1 MPNKLPYC
9 VHRSDRPGYWFDRRV
24 PADCQAILGRKHWR
38 VFAGTTVTEAR
49 RRIAQLLADTDSLIA
64 QARSG
69 RPVYVP
75 ASTLS
80 QELEERLL
88 QGRPEVVQEYREHH
102 IPLPD
107 RVEDLLDL
115 EPIGSA
121 ETILAEDLVALA
133 TRIKRPSQQTIE
145 AWWRVLNEFNSVIKV
160 DRFNLVTKQDCQKYR
175 DYLLDKGL
183 KASTV
188 KLRLNYLSG
197 LLRLAHEEGLL
208 TSNAA
213 EGLTKRLR
221 ADRKTEKT
229 FDLIQADAKALNLP
243 EHQYLAYM
251 MLRYSGCRLAEVLG
265 LRSEDIDPVRM
276 ILTIRP
282 YEDRPLKTQQSERQ
296 VPIHPCL
303 RSVCLRL
310 VEMGERPFLEFK
322 KGNRWGA
329 GITWGR
335 QLGVHPHGLR
345 HSFATALRENGI
357 QELIISKL
365 LGHTPSGQTSS
376 YGSVPFDKLVEAVN
390 TIT

>member
-1 MPNKLPYC
+1 MPSKLPYC

-24 PADCQAILGRKHWR
+24 PADCQDILGRKHWR

-49 RRIAQLLADTDSLIA
+49 RRIAQLLADTDDLIT

-69 RPVYVP
+69 KPKHVVATAIP
-75 ASTLS
+75 K
-80 QELEERLL
+80 ELDERLL
-88 QGRPEVVQEYREHH
+88 QGNQDLIHELVEHSVG
-102 IPLPD
+102 LPD
-107 RVEDLLDL
+107 NIEDLASLP
-115 EPIGSA
+115 PIGSA

-133 TRIKRPSQQTIE
+133 TRIKRPSEQTIE
-145 AWWRVLNEFNSVIKV
+145 AWWRVLNEFNSIIKV

-188 KLRLNYLSG
+188 KLRCNYLSG
-197 LLRLAHEEGLL
+197 LLRLANEEGLL

-243 EHQYLAYM
+243 ELQYLAYM
-251 MLRYSGCRLAEVLG
+251 MLRFSGCRLAEVLG
-265 LRSEDIDPVRM
+265 IRCDDIDLERM
-276 ILTIRP
+276 ILTIQP

-310 VEMGERPFLEFK
+310 IEMGERPFIEFK

-335 QLGVHPHGLR
+335 QIGINPHGLR

-365 LGHTPSGQTSS
+365 LGHVPAGQTAG
-376 YGSVPFDKLVEAVN
+376 YGSIPFDKLVEAVN
-390 TIT
+390 TIS